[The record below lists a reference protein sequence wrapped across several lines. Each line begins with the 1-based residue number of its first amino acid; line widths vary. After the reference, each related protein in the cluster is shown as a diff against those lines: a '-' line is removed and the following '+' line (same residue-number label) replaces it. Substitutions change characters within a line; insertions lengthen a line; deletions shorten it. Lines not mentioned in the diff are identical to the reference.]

1 MCFRLF
7 CLLTFL
13 ATFFT
18 ITSQHQQQKPVLNQF
33 SATVKQREGSRFA
46 LHCSATYGQTPIHFT
61 WTKDGQKLASK
72 EDYQITNDELTSML
86 LVKNVS
92 RRHSGAY
99 RCTAS
104 NAHGADSQSSALVV
118 QCWEKLFTQKICLFS
133 TQILTFSLSLLH
145 PNSTTQLDQ
154 GALRCESA
162 RRRGGHRGVRRRRPS
177 EAFRQVD
184 HPLGTVH

>member
-1 MCFRLF
+1 MRHCVSLLSLLPTTANMCFRLF

-13 ATFFT
+13 AVFFV
-18 ITSQHQQQKPVLNQF
+18 ITSQHEKPVLNQF
-33 SATVKQREGSRFA
+33 SATLKQREGSRFV

-118 QCWEKLFTQKICLFS
+118 QCWENCLPKNLFIFYPNPNFFPISFS
-133 TQILTFSLSLLH
+133 S
-145 PNSTTQLDQ
+145 
-154 GALRCESA
+154 
-162 RRRGGHRGVRRRRPS
+162 
-177 EAFRQVD
+177 
-184 HPLGTVH
+184 

>member
-1 MCFRLF
+1 MCIRFF

-13 ATFFT
+13 AFFFT
-18 ITSQHQQQKPVLNQF
+18 ITFQHQQQKPVLNQF
-33 SATVKQREGSRFA
+33 SATVKQREGSRFV

-118 QCWEKLFTQKICLFS
+118 QCWEKLFTKKSVYFLHKLFPYLFF
-133 TQILTFSLSLLH
+133 TPQYH
-145 PNSTTQLDQ
+145 PAGS
-154 GALRCESA
+154 RS
-162 RRRGGHRGVRRRRPS
+162 P
-177 EAFRQVD
+177 
-184 HPLGTVH
+184 PM